1 MTISSQTRKAGPFVG
16 SGSTGPFSFAFKVFE
31 ASDLLVV
38 KVNNSTT
45 VETILA
51 LTTDYTV
58 SLNADQNSNPG
69 GTITLVAA
77 LAVGYNM
84 VISSQVEYLQET
96 DLTNQGGFYPEVIT
110 DALDKLTIQTQQLK
124 EEVDRSA
131 KLPITSTADADSL
144 VADIVRIADSADNLD
159 IVAASIANVD
169 IVGDDITNVNTVATN
184 IANVNTV
191 AGVSGNVTTVA
202 TYIANVNTVADDL
215 NEPVSE
221 INTVA
226 TNITNVNTVGNN
238 IANVNTVAGISA
250 NVTTVAGI
258 SSNVTTVATN
268 NANVTTVATNINAVN
283 TVANDLNEPVSEI
296 ETVAAS
302 IANVDLVGGSI
313 TNVNTVAGAIT
324 NVNLVGGSIANV
336 NTVAGSIANVNAVA
350 ANASNINAVAANSTN
365 INAVNANATNIN
377 TAATNIAAINTVAAD
392 LNEPQS
398 EIDTVAVNIAN
409 VNTVGTNMASVLT
422 VAGIAGDVN
431 TVAGVAPNVTT
442 VAGISANVT
451 TVAGIASSVPTVA
464 GIAADVTA
472 VAAIDTEVTT
482 VAGISSSVVV
492 AATNSAS
499 ISNFA
504 NVYQGAF
511 DNANIPTVRTNGGG
525 PLQLGDLYF
534 NTTDN
539 AMKVYSSA
547 GWTNAGS
554 SVNGTSRRFRYIA
567 TAGQT
572 TFTGSDSNGNTMAY
586 DAGFVDVYLNGVR
599 LDQTD
604 YTASSGS
611 SIVLASAAA
620 LNDELNIV
628 AFGTFSVASINGV
641 DIINGTVSANKL
653 AAGAA
658 VSNIGY
664 TPVNKA
670 GDVMTGNLGIGS
682 GTLSS
687 WGSAMDVLEFDAT
700 SLYSYT
706 NSTHRDVGIVDNAY
720 WDGTDWKYK
729 LSTTGF
735 SALFLQSNPTS
746 PKLVLRTAGAGTA
759 GATIAYNDVLLVDTA
774 GRLTKPYQPSFSA
787 RGNGSEPPTNGNLV
801 GFSTIQHNIGGH
813 YSTSTK
819 RFTAPIAGRYFFY
832 TQAMGDYS
840 NNRIMLRLRIN
851 GTDTVFGSASA
862 SLYGDVKISAI
873 FELAANDYVDVL
885 AASGFFYTGQ
895 SYEQW
900 FAGYLLG

>member
-16 SGSTGPFSFAFKVFE
+16 SGSTGPFSFAFKVFQ
-31 ASDLLVV
+31 ASDVLVV
-38 KVNNSTT
+38 KVQTSTNI
-45 VETILA
+45 ETTLA

-58 SLNADQNSNPG
+58 SLNPDQNSNPG
-69 GTITLVAA
+69 GTITLVSA
-77 LAVGYNM
+77 LAVGYKM
-84 VISSQVEYLQET
+84 VISSQVPYLQET

-110 DALDKLTIQTQQLK
+110 DALDKLTIETQQLK

-131 KLPITSTADADSL
+131 KLPITSSADADAL

-159 IVAASIANVD
+159 IVATN
-169 IVGDDITNVNTVATN
+169 ITNVNTVAG
-184 IANVNTV
+184 ISANVTTV
-191 AGVSGNVTTVA
+191 AGISGNVTTVA
-202 TYIANVNTVADDL
+202 NVSSNVTTVATNITKVNTVADDL

-226 TNITNVNTVGNN
+226 TNITNVNTVGDN
-238 IANVNTVAGISA
+238 IASVNTVAGISA

-296 ETVAAS
+296 NTVAMS

-336 NTVAGSIANVNAVA
+336 NTVATNIANVNAVA
-350 ANASNINAVAANSTN
+350 GNATNINAVAGNATN
-365 INAVNANATNIN
+365 INAVNANKTNID

-392 LNEPQS
+392 LNEPVS

-409 VNTVGTNMASVLT
+409 VNTVGTNMASVIT
-422 VAGIAGDVN
+422 TAGIAGDVN
-431 TVAGVAPNVTT
+431 TVAGVASNVTT

-451 TVAGIASSVPTVA
+451 TVAGIAA
-464 GIAADVTA
+464 N
-472 VAAIDTEVTT
+472 VTT
-482 VAGISSSVVV
+482 VAGISSSVPTVASISSSVV
-492 AATNSAS
+492 TVAGISASVVTAATNSAS
-499 ISNFA
+499 ISNFSY
-504 NVYQGAF
+504 VYQGAF
-511 DNANIPTVRTNGGG
+511 DNAHIPTVRTTGGG
-525 PLQLGDLYF
+525 ALQLGDLYF
-534 NTTDN
+534 NTSDN

-653 AAGAA
+653 ASGVA

-670 GDVMTGNLGIGS
+670 GDTMSGNLILPRIGAGGIDPTTMPAFAEQVFRVSGGS
-682 GTLSS
+682 GIAIN
-687 WGSAMDVLEFDAT
+687 SANQTDNKYLFFGDGAT
-700 SLYSYT
+700 SGGVQ
-706 NSTHRDVGIVDNAY
+706 RV
-720 WDGTDWKYK
+720 
-729 LSTTGF
+729 
-735 SALFLQSNPTS
+735 ALFYNGSDGSFN
-746 PKLVLRTAGAGTA
+746 VRRD
-759 GATIAYNDVLLVDTA
+759 GATNHLTIDTSGRVLM
-774 GRLTKPYQPSFSA
+774 PYQPMFTVVNPTAAPAAGSGFYFTNWSVIQNT
-787 RGNGSEPPTNGNLV
+787 GNHYNN
-801 GFSTIQHNIGGH
+801 STG
-813 YSTSTK
+813 T
-819 RFTAPIAGRYFFY
+819 FTAPVAGNYLFRMILMGVDNGVTTSPHCGFSLNGNANTGGAIGYSSNAMWEHYNDARHKSDSMHIIKMAAGDSVRTFTLYSGLSQPDRTYF
-832 TQAMGDYS
+832 MG
-840 NNRIMLRLRIN
+840 I
-851 GTDTVFGSASA
+851 
-862 SLYGDVKISAI
+862 
-873 FELAANDYVDVL
+873 
-885 AASGFFYTGQ
+885 
-895 SYEQW
+895 
-900 FAGYLLG
+900 LLG

>member
-1 MTISSQTRKAGPFVG
+1 MSR
-16 SGSTGPFSFAFKVFE
+16 
-31 ASDLLVV
+31 
-38 KVNNSTT
+38 
-45 VETILA
+45 
-51 LTTDYTV
+51 
-58 SLNADQNSNPG
+58 
-69 GTITLVAA
+69 
-77 LAVGYNM
+77 
-84 VISSQVEYLQET
+84 
-96 DLTNQGGFYPEVIT
+96 
-110 DALDKLTIQTQQLK
+110 
-124 EEVDRSA
+124 
-131 KLPITSTADADSL
+131 
-144 VADIVRIADSADNLD
+144 
-159 IVAASIANVD
+159 
-169 IVGDDITNVNTVATN
+169 
-184 IANVNTV
+184 
-191 AGVSGNVTTVA
+191 
-202 TYIANVNTVADDL
+202 
-215 NEPVSE
+215 SE

-226 TNITNVNTVGNN
+226 T
-238 IANVNTVAGISA
+238 
-250 NVTTVAGI
+250 
-258 SSNVTTVATN
+258 
-268 NANVTTVATNINAVN
+268 
-283 TVANDLNEPVSEI
+283 
-296 ETVAAS
+296 S

-350 ANASNINAVAANSTN
+350 ANASNINAVAANATN

-409 VNTVGTNMASVLT
+409 VNTVGTNMASVIT

-567 TAGQT
+567 TASQT

-641 DIINGTVSANKL
+641 DLINSTVTYNKIQNVSASKVLGRNTSGSGVVQEL
-653 AAGAA
+653 PIA
-658 VSNIGY
+658 VDSS
-664 TPVNKA
+664 
-670 GDVMTGNLGIGS
+670 GNVGIG
-682 GTLSS
+682 L
-687 WGSAMDVLEFDAT
+687 
-700 SLYSYT
+700 
-706 NSTHRDVGIVDNAY
+706 
-720 WDGTDWKYK
+720 
-729 LSTTGF
+729 
-735 SALFLQSNPTS
+735 NPTARNNTCLQIVNGIGFPS
-746 PKLVLRTAGAGTA
+746 TQVASSDANTLDDYEEGTWTPTDGSGAGLTFGTTQGMYTKIGRMVTA
-759 GATIAYNDVLLVDTA
+759 AFNVTFPSTASPLQATIS
-774 GRLTKPYQPSFSA
+774 GIPF
-787 RGNGSEPPTNGNLV
+787 
-801 GFSTIQHNIGGH
+801 
-813 YSTSTK
+813 
-819 RFTAPIAGRYFFY
+819 
-832 TQAMGDYS
+832 
-840 NNRIMLRLRIN
+840 
-851 GTDTVFGSASA
+851 
-862 SLYGDVKISAI
+862 
-873 FELAANDYVDVL
+873 
-885 AASGFFYTGQ
+885 AASGSVSNPGSGFATYTDSNIVLTAPMGSGSANANIWSIAGGQ
-895 SYEQW
+895 VTNASLSGKQVRMTVVL
-900 FAGYLLG
+900 FT